1 MKEQIADSLSG
12 AVIEAARHQVLL
24 EAEAVRSVADQIDE
38 TFVTA
43 ASWLRWMT
51 GKVVFTGAGTSG
63 LIGRRSAH
71 LFSVSGTPAL
81 FMHPSDALNGTM
93 GLLEADDVVIAL
105 SKGGGS
111 AEVNEVVKRAAAR
124 GVRIIAICSRPE
136 SELAR
141 AADLSIE
148 VTPDNGGDPGGFL
161 AMGST
166 LGHSAWLDAMANVLM
181 RARRYPWSELLFTHP
196 GGAVGQIVEEPAP
209 LEPLDLPR
217 PSGAEG
223 PGRS

>member
-1 MKEQIADSLSG
+1 VTEHDSG
-12 AVIEAARHQVLL
+12 AVDPVIAAAREQVLL
-24 EAEAVRSVADQIDE
+24 EAEAVRSVAGQIDQS
-38 TFVTA
+38 FLTA

-71 LFSVSGTPAL
+71 LFSVTGTPAL

-93 GLLEADDVVIAL
+93 GLLEQDDIVIAL

-111 AEVNEVVKRAAAR
+111 AEVNEVVTRASAR
-124 GVRIIAICSRPE
+124 RVRVIAICSDPE
-136 SELAR
+136 SALAR
-141 AADLSIE
+141 AADLSID
-148 VTPDNGGDPGGFL
+148 VTPFNGGDPGGFL

-181 RARRYPWSELLFTHP
+181 RARRYPWSEVLFTHP
-196 GGAVGQIVEEPAP
+196 GGAVGKIVDEPAP
-209 LEPLDLPR
+209 LDPLEIPR
-217 PSGAEG
+217 PADDPSTSGA
-223 PGRS
+223 